1 MAHFIVLEEE
11 RHRVLAASL
20 KIEIVL
26 QQIGLLDFSGKQLW
40 TFQESLFEKLYRSLQ
55 YNLKEEN
62 YVEYS

>member
-1 MAHFIVLEEE
+1 LEEE

>member
-1 MAHFIVLEEE
+1 MAHFIALEEE
-11 RHRVLAASL
+11 RYRVLAASL

>member
-1 MAHFIVLEEE
+1 LAHFIVLEEE